1 MTVVLSDVLIYLH
14 KGIFMDNWKK
24 ATFKLCSDGILYK
37 LIDGQVKRS
46 IDLKCVYKK
55 IRVKTVTT
63 NCVVLNDSSSNSIEK
78 SRLPNINF
86 FFSQTK
92 SSCMIHSEIK
102 KVMLIEIPLR
112 QRSNKSLTL
121 LFEKL
126 EKYNILDKLH
136 IK

>member
-46 IDLKCVYKK
+46 IDLKFVFKK
-55 IRVKTVTT
+55 IRVKSVAT
-63 NCVVLNDSSSNSIEK
+63 NCVILNNSSSYSIEK
-78 SRLPNINF
+78 SRLPNINLF
-86 FFSQTK
+86 VDQSTNSFMISPEKTK
-92 SSCMIHSEIK
+92 LMI
-102 KVMLIEIPLR
+102 IEIPLR
-112 QRSNKSLTL
+112 QKSNKFLTL

-126 EKYNILDKLH
+126 EKFK
-136 IK
+136 